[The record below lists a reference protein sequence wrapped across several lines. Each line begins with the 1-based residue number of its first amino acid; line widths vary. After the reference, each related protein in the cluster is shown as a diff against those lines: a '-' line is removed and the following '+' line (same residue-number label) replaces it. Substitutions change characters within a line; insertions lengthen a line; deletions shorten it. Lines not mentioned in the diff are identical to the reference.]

1 VDDSFINSAAFRFL
15 RLFLF
20 LSRGNYVSAKLSGFL
35 PIFSIFFKKSTNS
48 APAEFLP
55 GVEFSNTAIG
65 PSVSCFVRGR
75 YRMLPS
81 DRIAALRVVKNTLQ
95 LTPPLFSCSCT
106 LPLLNLLLSAQLPW
120 PPSTPT
126 PPRWSASTSSGIASP
141 PRISPRCL
149 PLPLL
154 PLNIPSRR
162 IARVLK

>member
-35 PIFSIFFKKSTNS
+35 PIFSIFLKKSTNS
-48 APAEFLP
+48 APADFLP

-81 DRIAALRVVKNTLQ
+81 DRIAALRVVKSTLQ

-106 LPLLNLLLSAQLPW
+106 LPSPESPALRPASMAAVDADAAEVERLYELGDRLSAKDKSEV
-120 PPSTPT
+120 PPSA
-126 PPRWSASTSSGIASP
+126 SASPKHSV
-141 PRISPRCL
+141 
-149 PLPLL
+149 
-154 PLNIPSRR
+154 PSHR
-162 IARVLK
+162 